1 MLWKKIKQYFENAP
15 SKLKISKALVEL
27 GLRIGEDGKIYC
39 GTIELTATK
48 IAKSLNVDRRIV
60 KETAEAILSDDT
72 LRHLFM
78 NLKPAGPLL
87 KDVAPYLG
95 YGVIEI
101 RAKPAAIGI
110 IAATSTLIAKEGISI
125 RQILAE
131 DAEIYP
137 DPKLIIITEKPI
149 PGDLLSK
156 ILKIPTVTNVTIS

>member
-1 MLWKKIKQYFENAP
+1 MWKKIKQYFNTAP
-15 SKLKISKALVEL
+15 SKLKVAKTFVEL
-27 GLRIGEDGKIYC
+27 GLRIGNNGKIYC

-60 KETAEAILSDDT
+60 KDTAQSILTDETLK
-72 LRHLFM
+72 RLFM

-87 KDVAPYLG
+87 KGVAPYLG

-101 RAKPAAIGI
+101 RAKPAAVGI
-110 IAATSTLIAKEGISI
+110 IAATSTLIAEEGISI

-149 PGDLLSK
+149 PGELLSK
-156 ILKIPTVTNVTIS
+156 FLQIPTVINVTIS

>member
-1 MLWKKIKQYFENAP
+1 VWKKIKQYFKNAP
-15 SKLKISKALVEL
+15 SKLKVSKTFVEL
-27 GLRIGEDGKIYC
+27 GLRIGDGGKIYC
-39 GTIELTATK
+39 GTIELAATK

-60 KETAEAILSDDT
+60 KETADAILSDDT
-72 LRHLFM
+72 LKHLFT

-87 KDVAPYLG
+87 KDVAPYLE
-95 YGVIEI
+95 YGVVEI

-110 IAATSTLIAKEGISI
+110 IAATSTLIAEEGISI

-149 PGDLLSK
+149 PGNLLSK
-156 ILKIPTVTNVTIS
+156 FLKIPTVTTVAIS